1 MYAIVGFCAS
11 CAKNTFTL
19 DDIFSSTW
27 VLGQEFFSRISNA
40 LYWYEC
46 HLYSHLN
53 RQPTEEIFK
62 FILAQF
68 SWYSLVAVVPL
79 SPTNLHPRRRQIFIE
94 KVTFLTETK
103 KSTHPQ
109 NYISPNKPKNKNLR
123 KFVPNEFKRL
133 PNNIYWILYYDFSFY
148 IKCCFFP
155 QKIQNA

>member
-103 KSTHPQ
+103 NRHIHRIIYPQISQKTKIYENLSPMNLKDCIITSTEYFIMTSH
-109 NYISPNKPKNKNLR
+109 ST
-123 KFVPNEFKRL
+123 
-133 PNNIYWILYYDFSFY
+133 
-148 IKCCFFP
+148 
-155 QKIQNA
+155 

>member
-79 SPTNLHPRRRQIFIE
+79 SPTNLHPRRRQFFIE

-103 KSTHPQ
+103 NRHIHRIIYPQISQKTKIYENLFPMNLKDCKITSTEYFIMTSH
-109 NYISPNKPKNKNLR
+109 ST
-123 KFVPNEFKRL
+123 
-133 PNNIYWILYYDFSFY
+133 
-148 IKCCFFP
+148 
-155 QKIQNA
+155 